1 MIAFLRWFPA
11 YRQVERQLH
20 ETSIAR
26 EGLQGEVR
34 ALRGEVERLREDL
47 QAAHESERTAYRM
60 LINVDYQLR
69 YGFAPYP
76 DAPKLPEGRMPSSN
90 EPILHTEYVN
100 MSRVVDAARA
110 EEREKFRREVLGVQ

>member
-11 YRQVERQLH
+11 FRQIERQLH

-26 EGLQGEVR
+26 EGLQGEVH

-47 QAAHESERTAYRM
+47 SKSHETERKAYQM
-60 LINVDYQLR
+60 LINVDFQMR
-69 YGFAPYP
+69 YGIAPYL
-76 DAPKLPEGRMPSSN
+76 DAPKLPEGRAPASD
-90 EPILHTEYVN
+90 EQILDTGYVN

-110 EEREKFRREVLGVQ
+110 EEREKLKKEVLGV